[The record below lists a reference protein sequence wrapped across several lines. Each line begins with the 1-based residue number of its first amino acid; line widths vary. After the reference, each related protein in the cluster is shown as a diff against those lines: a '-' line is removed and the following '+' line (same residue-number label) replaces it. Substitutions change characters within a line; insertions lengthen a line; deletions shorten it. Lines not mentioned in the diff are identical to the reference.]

1 MSLPPEMSAEL
12 VIEKFV
18 GEGRSLARLAD
29 GRVVILEGAVPGDR
43 VVLERATAAKG
54 WVKAE
59 AFRLVSASPRRA
71 VPRCPVAAECG
82 GCDWMMVAPAEQRA
96 GKLAMLEEA
105 LTRIGKLRLD
115 RPIAFYSDHRM
126 DGYRGRIRLRVHDG
140 RVGFYRRGSHALVE
154 PDHCRVS
161 RPLINLALVTLR
173 ALCREHVGAL
183 DPFVWLELRE
193 ATDGSVSVY
202 LERNDQ
208 PLGQAAERF
217 LAALR
222 ERFIVAMGE
231 SEASQH
237 QRWQRFQ
244 LTPQTHLLSPPG
256 TFTQVNWAVNQALVE
271 RATEL
276 AIEREVRTFL
286 DVFSGAGNFS
296 LPWLARGLRGVSIE
310 SNRLSVM
317 GAREAARRQGLPA
330 DGFEIGDASQLAR
343 ELSRQGKSFDLV
355 FLDPPRAGVKH
366 GLADFAALSRGL
378 IGMCSCNPTTLARD
392 LETLIGLGCT
402 LEHIEAF
409 DMFPQT
415 HHLETLVFLRT
426 SRRQGSA

>member
-12 VIEKFV
+12 VVEKFV

-43 VVLERATAAKG
+43 VALERAVELEG

-59 AFRLVSASPRRA
+59 AFRLVSGSPQRV

-115 RPIAFYSDHRM
+115 RPIAFHSDQRM
-126 DGYRGRIRLRVHDG
+126 DGYRGRIRLRAQDG
-140 RVGFYRRGSHALVE
+140 RVGFYRRGSHQLVE
-154 PDHCRVS
+154 PEHCRVS
-161 RPLINLALVTLR
+161 RPVVNLALFELR
-173 ALCREHVGAL
+173 ALSAAQRGAL
-183 DPFVWLELRE
+183 DAFEWLELRE
-193 ATDGSVSVY
+193 APDGSVSIF
-202 LERNDQ
+202 LQRNDQ
-208 PLGQAAERF
+208 PLGTAAQRF

-222 ERFIVAMGE
+222 ERFIVVTGE
-231 SEASQH
+231 KEAEQPET
-237 QRWQRFQ
+237 WQRFE
-244 LTPQTHLLSPPG
+244 LTSETYLLAPPG
-256 TFTQVNWAVNQALVE
+256 AFTQINWGVNRALVA

-276 AIEREVRTFL
+276 ALERGVRTFL

-310 SNRLSVM
+310 SNRLSVVA
-317 GAREAARRQGLPA
+317 AREAARRQGLA
-330 DGFEIGDASQLAR
+330 AGGFRIGDAFAIAR
-343 ELSRQGKSFDLV
+343 ELAQRGEGFDLV
-355 FLDPPRAGVKH
+355 FLDPPRAGVKR
-366 GLADFAALSRGL
+366 GLPELAALSRRYV
-378 IGMCSCNPTTLARD
+378 GMCSCNPVTLARD
-392 LETLIGLGCT
+392 LQTLAGLGFS
-402 LEHIEAF
+402 LEAIEAF

-426 SRRQGSA
+426 SRA